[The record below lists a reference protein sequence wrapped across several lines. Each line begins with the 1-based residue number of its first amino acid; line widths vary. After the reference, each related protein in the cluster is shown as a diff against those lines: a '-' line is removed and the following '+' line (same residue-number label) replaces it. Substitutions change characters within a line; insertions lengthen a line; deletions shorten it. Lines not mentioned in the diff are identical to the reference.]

1 MAKEWFAVICDN
13 ISGECILATKENLFE
28 KHMIMRDLVR
38 QHKLP
43 TKNLQ
48 GETVEGGYGWTDAE
62 TFVITDLSKENL
74 QNALKAGYKIPK
86 ELLKLK
92 GLI

>member
-1 MAKEWFAVICDN
+1 MEEWFAVICDN
-13 ISGECILATKENLFE
+13 ISGECALATRENFLE
-28 KHMIMRDLVR
+28 KRMLIRDSVR

-43 TKNLQ
+43 TKNLL
-48 GETVEGGYGWTDAE
+48 GETVEGGYGWTDRE
-62 TFVITDLSKENL
+62 TIVITDLSRENL
-74 QNALKAGYKIPK
+74 LEALKAGYKIPK